1 MIAPLSI
8 TADAPDEAP
17 PRSSFPWVWFG
28 LFFVAA
34 FAILEALMVALD
46 LDEQM
51 ATAQLILIALAGWIY
66 WLFCVSRFHKILQE
80 ISHNH
85 YPISSGEAVWKH
97 FIPFYNLVWIF
108 RWPAEMSNY
117 LNRRERVKMVS
128 GNLLGVFLLISL
140 LTGRFIDGGV
150 GLAGTLAVGMY
161 ISAKLRKHVELIRG
175 MSPDRLPPLPDPSLF
190 SQPAPAT
197 QLDSQTDAMTGAPPK
212 GL

>member
-8 TADAPDEAP
+8 TADTPDEAP

-51 ATAQLILIALAGWIY
+51 MTAQLILIALAGWIY
-66 WLFCVSRFHKILQE
+66 WLFCVFRFHKILRE
-80 ISHNH
+80 ISRNH
-85 YPISSGEAVWKH
+85 YPISSGEVVWKH

-108 RWPAEMSNY
+108 RWPAELSNY
-117 LNRRERVKMVS
+117 LNRRQRVKMVS
-128 GNLLGVFLLISL
+128 GNLLGVFLLIFL

-150 GLAGTLAVGMY
+150 GLAGTFTVGMY
-161 ISAKLRKHVELIRG
+161 ISAKLRKHVELIKG

-190 SQPAPAT
+190 SQPAPVT
-197 QLDSQTDAMTGAPPK
+197 QLDSRTDATTAAP
-212 GL
+212 LERL